1 MACDIVIDC
10 KFRYLKMSGEHKM
23 EMLILGIFL
32 APFVLAIVYI
42 TGNILLRTLAVL
54 WVDAFSLM
62 GWDAPKKYVERHF

>member
-1 MACDIVIDC
+1 
-10 KFRYLKMSGEHKM
+10 M

-62 GWDAPKKYVERHF
+62 GWDTPKKYVERHF